1 MKITDFKH
9 SCSEENAWVFRKWI
23 RERGGVAV
31 WPSLSMSGP
40 GQSWS
45 TPARTPEGED
55 TPRPHYY
62 ADYKPAL
69 IVTDEKD
76 IGVCTD
82 KEVRRFH
89 VAVRRGASNPLLIKC
104 TDASSR
110 KIHAAV
116 AKAGEGAYH
125 IFDYEAQEAVIM
137 QTVGV
142 VPLSEWNPDGAP
154 TS

>member
-1 MKITDFKH
+1 MKVRDFKH
-9 SCSEENAWVFRKWI
+9 TCSEESAPTFRTWI

-31 WPSLSMSGP
+31 WNSLSLSTP
-40 GQSWS
+40 GKSWS
-45 TPARTPEGED
+45 TPAKTKTGED
-55 TPRPHYY
+55 TPRPTWD

-69 IVTDEKD
+69 TVTEEKD

-82 KEVRRFH
+82 KEVRRFR
-89 VAVRRGASNPLLIKC
+89 VATRHGRSNPLLIKC

-116 AKAGEGAYH
+116 EKAGEGAYH
-125 IFDYEAQEAVIM
+125 VFDYESREAVIM
-137 QTVGV
+137 QPVGI
-142 VPLSEWNPDGAP
+142 VPLSEWSDGAS

>member
-1 MKITDFKH
+1 MKVTDFKH
-9 SCSEENAWVFRKWI
+9 SCNEANAKIFRKWI

-31 WPSLSMSGP
+31 WPSLNMSNP

-45 TPARTPEGED
+45 TPVKTEAGED
-55 TPRPHYY
+55 TPKPAWD

-76 IGVCTD
+76 VGVCTD
-82 KEVRRFH
+82 KEVRRFRVGLRH
-89 VAVRRGASNPLLIKC
+89 GRSNPLLIKC

-116 AKAGEGAYH
+116 EKAGEGAYH
-125 IFDYEAQEAVIM
+125 VFDYEAQEAVIM
-137 QTVGV
+137 KPVGV
-142 VPLSEWNPDGAP
+142 VPLSEWNDGTP
-154 TS
+154 PS